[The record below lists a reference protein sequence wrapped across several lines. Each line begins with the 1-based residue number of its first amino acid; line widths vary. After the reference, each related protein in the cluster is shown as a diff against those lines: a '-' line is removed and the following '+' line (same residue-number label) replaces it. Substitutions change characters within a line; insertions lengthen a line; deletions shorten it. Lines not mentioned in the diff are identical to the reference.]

1 MVTLLNKVISVHDK
15 KTSMRLTNLEWSI
28 INKICLQEKIKRKTL
43 LELIGDTHAEQLGF
57 TSSVRL
63 FTLLYMDSRRKKL
76 QPNPLRIQNILK
88 KMQ

>member
-1 MVTLLNKVISVHDK
+1 MVTLLNKVISVHNK
-15 KTSMRLTNLEWSI
+15 KTSMRLTNLEWNI

-43 LELIGDTHAEQLGF
+43 LELIVDNHADRLGF

-63 FTLLYMDSRRKKL
+63 FTLLYMDTLHKKL
-76 QPNPLRIQNILK
+76 HPSPLRIQKILK